1 MNYTISMKQQDNHM
15 PSPKTALSASSPSQ
29 QAGRQAED
37 AALAFLQSQGHELIA
52 RNVYCRRGEIDLITL
67 HGQWL
72 ILTEVRWRR
81 RAGYGGAAASVT
93 HQKQQRII
101 AAARYF
107 LCLQPHWQK
116 CLIRFD
122 VMLFEGSPP
131 AWQRYWLQAAFT
143 AI

>member
-1 MNYTISMKQQDNHM
+1 MRRSQ
-15 PSPKTALSASSPSQ
+15 PPLRASSPQ
-29 QAGRQAED
+29 QISGQAAES
-37 AALAFLQSQGHELIA
+37 AALQFLQNCGHTFVA

-67 HGQWL
+67 HDQWL

-93 HQKQQRII
+93 YQKQQRII